1 MTKSVIQPLESL
13 RLIQYA
19 TPVSCFICGTDN
31 TIDAEFCT
39 HCAAPMA
46 LAHQV
51 GKRKIRP
58 QMIAVT
64 GAANVG
70 KTVYLG
76 MLIDMLSRQ
85 PDRLQLLARGAFSIT
100 LQQTTIGALSRC
112 EFPRKTPN
120 EPDRWNWVH
129 CEVRRPK
136 QRKPM
141 ELIMPDMAGDAVLQE
156 VDHPHT
162 YRVIRAFLK
171 RCTAAMILIDAPE
184 LKDDNRDQDYF
195 TLKLLSYLGELGD
208 GTSSAIWRNRP
219 VALVLTKADQC
230 EECLDDP
237 AGFAEDHAPG
247 LWQHCKERLAR
258 HRFFA
263 AGVAGGCAAYDTFT
277 EGRVRVPLRIEPR
290 GIVEPFQWLLDQTAS
305 QADKR

>member
-1 MTKSVIQPLESL
+1 MTKSVIQPLESY

-31 TIDAEFCT
+31 TIDAEYCT

-46 LAHQV
+46 LAHQANRAKV
-51 GKRKIRP
+51 RP
-58 QMIAVT
+58 RMIAVV

-85 PDRLQLLARGAFSIT
+85 PDQLQLLARGAFSIN
-100 LQQTTIGALSRC
+100 LQQTTMAALSHC

-120 EPDRWNWVH
+120 EPDHWNWVH

-136 QRKPM
+136 QRKPL

-162 YRVIRAFLK
+162 FRVVHSFLS
-171 RCTAAMILIDAPE
+171 RSSAAMILIDAPQLE
-184 LKDDNRDQDYF
+184 DDNRDQDYF
-195 TLKLLSYLGELGD
+195 TLKLLSYLGELND
-208 GTSSAIWRNRP
+208 SVKGTWRNRP

-230 EECLDDP
+230 EDCLDDP
-237 AGFAEDHAPG
+237 ARFAESHAPG
-247 LWQHCKERLAR
+247 LWQHCQERLGL
-258 HRFFA
+258 HQFFA
-263 AGVAGGCAAYDTFT
+263 AGVAGGCAAYDTLS
-277 EGRVRVPLRIEPR
+277 EGRVQVPLRVEPR
-290 GIVEPFQWLLDQTAS
+290 GIVEPFVWLLDEMVRQPETS
-305 QADKR
+305 

>member
-19 TPVSCFICGTDN
+19 TPVPCFLCGTDN

-46 LAHQV
+46 LAHQAGRARV
-51 GKRKIRP
+51 RP
-58 QMIAVT
+58 RMIAVP

-76 MLIDMLSRQ
+76 TLIDMLSRL
-85 PDRLQLLARGAFSIT
+85 PEHLQLLVRGAFSIS
-100 LQQTTIGALSRC
+100 LQQTTVGALSRC
-112 EFPRKTPN
+112 EFPHKTPN

-129 CEVRRPK
+129 CEIRRKK
-136 QRKPM
+136 QKKPF

-162 YRVIRAFLK
+162 FRVIRAFLNK
-171 RCTAAMILIDAPE
+171 CTAAMILVDAPG
-184 LKDDNRDQDYF
+184 LQNDRRDQDYF
-195 TLKLLSYLGELGD
+195 TLKLLSYLGELND
-208 GTSSAIWRNRP
+208 ETKGTWRRRP

-230 EECLDDP
+230 EECFEDP
-237 AGFAEDHAPG
+237 AGFAEAHAPG
-247 LWQHCKERLAR
+247 LWQHCRARLDC

-263 AGVAGGCAAYDTFT
+263 AGVAGACAAYDTFT
-277 EGRVRVPLRIEPR
+277 EGRVKVPLRVEPR
-290 GIVEPFQWLLDQTAS
+290 GIVEPFLWLLDEVAKQPG
-305 QADKR
+305 KG